1 MSWFR
6 GMGGD
11 PPPSPQPLR
20 SLTLPRLMNTLLNP
34 FATSGNTTADNQK
47 DIYIYGDGS
56 DIPFAAGT
64 PMWVYVSFDPLGA
77 LKTGRSRILMPNNFT
92 LLSYFASATVLTAL
106 GGFKVNV
113 YDATKCRRQNLTE
126 RPLNF
131 NLLAGTGSSP
141 LFQGSTKRF
150 SSGARPYS
158 FAPDNAQV
166 LVTIVNMEAV
176 NNFIQFGMYG
186 VQGGQP
192 Q

>member
-20 SLTLPRLMNTLLNP
+20 SLTLPRLINTLVNP
-34 FATSGNTTADNQK
+34 FAMSGNSPADNQK
-47 DIYIYGDGS
+47 DIYMLGDGS
-56 DIPFAAGT
+56 DIPFVGGT
-64 PMWVYVSFDPLGA
+64 PAWVYCSFDPLGA
-77 LKTGRSRILMPNNFT
+77 LKTGRTRILMPTNFT
-92 LLSYFASATVLTAL
+92 LLTYFASATVLTAL

-131 NLLAGTGSSP
+131 NALAGTGSSP
-141 LFQGSTKRF
+141 LFQGSAKRM
-150 SSGARPYS
+150 SSPARPYS
-158 FAPDNAQV
+158 FEPNNAQV

-176 NNFIQFGMYG
+176 NNFIQFGFYG
-186 VQGGQP
+186 MQGGQP